1 MEAGIA
7 QLWVVTVGYQ
17 ALPRPVDQK
26 AAVAV
31 AILIEERQGHL
42 SDREARQVH
51 TKAYD
56 AVWIGKGAIEVEI
69 KGA

>member
-1 MEAGIA
+1 M
-7 QLWVVTVGYQ
+7 
-17 ALPRPVDQK
+17 
-26 AAVAV
+26 AV